1 MRKLLDS
8 LSLRARFLA
17 AVLLGVVL
25 PLVIV
30 GLWLTATARRS
41 GEEIVREQLDQTLAE
56 LVTAVGQRWTSRQSL
71 LLDIADSRAIQAAL
85 RDGAGLTSQP
95 EDALAESRVAWELAG
110 AAESGEL
117 IDSHG
122 TVVGL
127 LPEDLGLDRPTRPPG
142 SLETLPYELP
152 VRERLSG
159 ESWGTLRLQLRT
171 DQLLPAG
178 ALALGI
184 SGATVGV
191 FDARTGTALVPMP
204 VRPSHPGRSRFEWEG
219 ETWLAVRHEFRDP
232 PLRFVV
238 AGSVKPVTLPF
249 EQAARRGTFA
259 LLLVVVGVFGLAAVF
274 SRRLTRSMVDLV
286 GVTRDVS
293 SGDLTA
299 RAEETGPPEVRET
312 ARAFNAMSESLARTL
327 EELSQKEAVA
337 AVGQFAASLAHE
349 IRNPLTAIRMDI
361 QRAQRKLATEPE
373 ASRELLARS
382 MSEIDRLNSSVED
395 VLRLARSG
403 RVSAHRLDLIQPVQ
417 AAALAAEPHF
427 QAAGARLNLDTG
439 EGPIW
444 VQGEEGSLEQLV
456 LNLLLNASEAC
467 AHDGQATLRVDLKR
481 AMAEVSVVDEGVGIS
496 EENLSRIF
504 EPFFTTKE
512 RGTGLGLAL
521 ARRIARAHGSDLT
534 VSSSP
539 GQGAAFRFEL
549 PLAPPESTDRYGSGF
564 GHDTER
570 NGSAGERSVS

>member
-1 MRKLLDS
+1 

-30 GLWLTATARRS
+30 GLWLTTTARRS
-41 GEEIVREQLDQTLAE
+41 GEAIVREQLDQALAE

-71 LLDIADSRAIQAAL
+71 LLDIADSRAVQAAL
-85 RDGAGLTSQP
+85 RDGAGLASQP

-127 LPEDLGLDRPTRPPG
+127 LPEDLGLDRPARPPG

-159 ESWGTLRLQLRT
+159 ETWGTLRLQLRT

-184 SGATVGV
+184 GGATVGV

-204 VRPSHPGRSRFEWEG
+204 VRPSHSGPGRFEWEG

-286 GVTRDVS
+286 GVTRHVS

-361 QRAQRKLATEPE
+361 QRAQKKLATEPD

-439 EGPIW
+439 EAPIW

-481 AMAEVSVVDEGVGIS
+481 GVAEVSVEDEGVGIS
-496 EENLSRIF
+496 EENLSRVF

-549 PLAPPESTDRYGSGF
+549 PLAPAGSTDRYGSGF
-564 GHDTER
+564 GHDTQR
-570 NGSAGERSVS
+570 NGNAGERSVS